1 MSEPKKRVL
10 FLCTHNSARS
20 QMAQGLVR
28 QLGGD
33 RFDAYS
39 AGTEATRVRPL
50 AIQAMAELGIDI
62 SAQESKT
69 LERYLDQPFD
79 AVITVCDDANESC
92 PLFLGAKERLHWS
105 FPDPSRASG
114 SQEQQ
119 LTIYR
124 QVRDGLRERI
134 ERELIQ

>member
-1 MSEPKKRVL
+1 MSAPKKRVL